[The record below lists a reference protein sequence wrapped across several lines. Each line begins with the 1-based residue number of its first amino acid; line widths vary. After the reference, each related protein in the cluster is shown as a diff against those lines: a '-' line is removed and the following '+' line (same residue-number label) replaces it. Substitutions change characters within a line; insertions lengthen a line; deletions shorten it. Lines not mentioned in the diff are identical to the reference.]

1 MKILFYS
8 SKGGQGKT
16 THAISYAKHRGALYF
31 TNDYESGTVE
41 IYKDIF
47 PEDQLHIIRN
57 EDSLNLPVDLDVV
70 FDFGGWVD
78 ERIESIA
85 KICDVLVVPLFYQSM
100 ADLMPCIKTVNTLK
114 GLNENVVIL
123 INNTDKKDVDDLKKG
138 LNKKFPERK
147 IFVVNKSKFIP
158 RLANEGKT
166 IDRLSNENPLNR
178 YLLSG
183 LLSQLNE
190 FYNYLDNSPYAP
202 RWRKIPA

>member
-166 IDRLSNENPLNR
+166 IERLASENALNR
-178 YLLSG
+178 YLLRG
-183 LLSQLNE
+183 LLDQLNV
-190 FYNYLDNSPYAP
+190 FYTYLD
-202 RWRKIPA
+202 KF

>member
-47 PEDQLHIIRN
+47 AEGQLRVIRN
-57 EDSLNLPVDLDVV
+57 EDSLNLPAELDVV

-85 KICDVLVVPLFYQSM
+85 KVCDVVVVPVYYQSM
-100 ADLMPCIKTVNTLK
+100 ADLLPCIKTVNTLRE
-114 GLNENVVIL
+114 LNNNVVIL
-123 INNTDKKDVDDLKKG
+123 INNTDKKDAEDIKKG
-138 LNKKFPERK
+138 LNKKFTEHK

-158 RLANEGKT
+158 RLANDGKT
-166 IDRLSNENPLNR
+166 IDRLASENALNR

-183 LLSQLNE
+183 LLSQLDE
-190 FYNYLDNSPYAP
+190 LYNYLD
-202 RWRKIPA
+202 KF

>member
-57 EDSLNLPVDLDVV
+57 EDSLNLPADLDVV

-85 KICDVLVVPLFYQSM
+85 KVCDVVVVPLFYQSM

-166 IDRLSNENPLNR
+166 IQRLASENALNK
-178 YLLSG
+178 YLLRD
-183 LLSQLNE
+183 LLDQLDV
-190 FYNYLDNSPYAP
+190 FYTYLD
-202 RWRKIPA
+202 KF

>member
-31 TNDYESGTVE
+31 TNDYESGTLE

-47 PEDQLHIIRN
+47 AEDQLHIIRN
-57 EDSLNLPVDLDVV
+57 EDSLSLPADLDVV

-78 ERIESIA
+78 ERIETIA
-85 KICDVLVVPLFYQSM
+85 KICDVVVVPLFYQSM

-138 LNKKFPERK
+138 LSKKFPERK

-166 IDRLSNENPLNR
+166 IERLSNENALNR

-183 LLSQLNE
+183 LLTQLEE
-190 FYNYLDNSPYAP
+190 FYNYLD
-202 RWRKIPA
+202 KF